1 MSHQASRNHHWL
13 PQCLMRSWEG
23 SDNLVQSFSIQPWGL
38 SSKRKS
44 TKSIGSE
51 VNLHRIDLL
60 DEPNLVE
67 AVFGGIE
74 TRFADAKWKAINKG
88 ITALD
93 RNERENF
100 AFFVALLA
108 NRRPEKNR
116 EISTDADSGFRNALG
131 DELFNADRHKA
142 AHVTKILA
150 DTSLCEP
157 QSSFPL
163 KFYRKLSV

>member
-1 MSHQASRNHHWL
+1 
-13 PQCLMRSWEG
+13 MRSWEG